1 MPGGM
6 KRSYIKTCRQ
16 KLKVAGFFSAYGL
29 LLLSGINQLTQLAV
43 LNLQSQ

>member
-6 KRSYIKTCRQ
+6 KRSYIKTCWQ

-29 LLLSGINQLTQLAV
+29 LLLPGINRLTQLA
-43 LNLQSQ
+43 LC